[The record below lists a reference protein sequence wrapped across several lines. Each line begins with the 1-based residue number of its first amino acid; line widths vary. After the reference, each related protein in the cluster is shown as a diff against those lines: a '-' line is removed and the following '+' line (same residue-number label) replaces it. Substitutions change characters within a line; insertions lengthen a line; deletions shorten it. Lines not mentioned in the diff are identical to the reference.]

1 LRAYHAEK
9 LVKKTA
15 GEENATAQGVNE
27 MPNQQ
32 SGSNFWV
39 KRDDLRTTKVVET
52 KIPDASTLAPG
63 EVLFKVD
70 DFAFTANNITYAAFG
85 EAMQYWN
92 FFPADEG
99 WGRIPVWG
107 FGDVL
112 ASNADGVAV
121 GERFYG
127 YFPMSTHFVVQAVR
141 ISDAGFFDGVANR
154 ADLSPVYNNYL
165 RVSADAGYDVAR
177 EAEQSLL
184 RPLFTTSFLIDD
196 FLDDNKFFGA
206 SAVILSSAS
215 SKTSLGLAQVLAN
228 RAGDRPRVV
237 GLTSAGNVKFVEGV
251 GYYDDVVTYD
261 DIASIK
267 VDGNVAFVDMA
278 GDAGV
283 RAAIHNHFA
292 DRLTCSCAVGGTHW
306 EQGGG
311 ADDLPGA
318 KPTLFFAPS
327 QIQKRNKDW
336 GAEVLQ
342 SKIATAWG
350 GFLGSVDGWMKVE
363 RSGGLKATE
372 QVYLDVLEGR
382 VAPES
387 GKIISLWDI

>member
-1 LRAYHAEK
+1 MTNAQ
-9 LVKKTA
+9 TA
-15 GEENATAQGVNE
+15 A
-27 MPNQQ
+27 
-32 SGSNFWV
+32 NFWV
-39 KRDDLRTTKVVET
+39 KRDDLRTTKIVET
-52 KIPDASTLAPG
+52 PVPSSETLAPG

-99 WGRIPVWG
+99 WGRVPVWG
-107 FGDVL
+107 FGDVIV
-112 ASNADGVAV
+112 SNAEGVAP

-127 YFPMSTHFVVQAVR
+127 YFPMSTHFVAEAVR
-141 ISDAGFFDGVANR
+141 ISDAGFFDGASNR

-165 RVSADAGYDVAR
+165 RVAADAGYDAAR

-196 FLDDNKFFGA
+196 FLEDNEFFGA
-206 SAVILSSAS
+206 SAVALSSAS
-215 SKTSLGLAQVLAN
+215 SKTSLGLAQVLSN
-228 RAGDRPRVV
+228 RTGDRPRVI
-237 GLTSAGNVKFVEGV
+237 GLTSKGNIEFVKGV
-251 GYYDDVVTYD
+251 GYYDDVVAYE
-261 DIASIK
+261 DIATIK
-267 VDGNVAFVDMA
+267 VDGNAAFVDMA
-278 GDAGV
+278 GDANV
-283 RAAIHNHFA
+283 RAAVHNHFA

-311 ADDLPGA
+311 ADNLPGA
-318 KPTLFFAPS
+318 SPTLFFAPS

-342 SKIATAWG
+342 SKIAKAWAI
-350 GFLGSVDGWMKVE
+350 FLGSVDGWMKVE
-363 RSGGLKATE
+363 RSGGLSVTK

-382 VAPES
+382 VSPES
-387 GKIISLWDI
+387 GKIISLWDL

>member
-1 LRAYHAEK
+1 MAEQ
-9 LVKKTA
+9 A
-15 GEENATAQGVNE
+15 AA
-27 MPNQQ
+27 
-32 SGSNFWV
+32 NFWV
-39 KRDDLRTTKVVET
+39 KRDDLRTTKIVET
-52 KIPDASTLAPG
+52 AIPSADALQPG

-85 EAMQYWN
+85 EAMKYWD

-99 WGRIPVWG
+99 WGRVPVWG

-112 ASNADGVAV
+112 ASNAEGVAV

-127 YFPMSTHFVVQAVR
+127 YFPMSTHFVAQAVR
-141 ISDAGFFDGVANR
+141 VSDAGFFDGAANR
-154 ADLSPVYNNYL
+154 AELSPVYNNYL
-165 RVSADAGYDVAR
+165 RVTADAGYDAAR

-196 FLDDNKFFGA
+196 FLDDNQFFEA
-206 SAVILSSAS
+206 STVVLSSAS
-215 SKTSLGLAQVLAN
+215 SKTSLGLAQVLSS
-228 RAGDRPRVV
+228 RATNKPRVI
-237 GLTSAGNVKFVEGV
+237 GLTSKGNIEFVEGV
-251 GYYDDVVTYD
+251 GYYDDVVAYD
-261 DIASIK
+261 NISSIE
-267 VDGNVAFVDMA
+267 VEGNVVFVDMA
-278 GDAGV
+278 GDANV

-311 ADDLPGA
+311 ADNLPGA
-318 KPTLFFAPS
+318 QPTLFFAPS

-342 SKIATAWG
+342 AKISKAWG
-350 GFLGSVDGWMKVE
+350 TFLASVDGWMKVE
-363 RSGGLKATE
+363 RSGGRDVTK
-372 QVYLDVLEGR
+372 QVYLDVLEGK